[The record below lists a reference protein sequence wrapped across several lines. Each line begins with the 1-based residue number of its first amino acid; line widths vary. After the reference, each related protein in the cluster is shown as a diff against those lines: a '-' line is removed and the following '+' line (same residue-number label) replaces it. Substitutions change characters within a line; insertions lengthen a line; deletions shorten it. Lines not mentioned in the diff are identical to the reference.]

1 MQRKVLYGL
10 LLIALLAVPVL
21 GIYPL
26 FIMKVMCFALF
37 AAAFNLLIGY
47 TGLLSFGHAMFL
59 ASAGYVTGYAMQ
71 TLGFSPELGVLAG
84 TAAATVL
91 GLVVG

>member
-10 LLIALLAVPVL
+10 LLVVLLAVPVL

-26 FIMKVMCFALF
+26 FVMKVMCFALF

-59 ASAGYVTGYAMQ
+59 ADRKS
-71 TLGFSPELGVLAG
+71 
-84 TAAATVL
+84 
-91 GLVVG
+91 VV